1 MWFAFTKFRRN
12 ITRCSNHLYY
22 KHNNNNITCNHLY
35 HKHNNS
41 VQVNVKY
48 QITTYL
54 HGKKK
59 TNSQAMIHSSES
71 TGPGAASSV
80 EKT

>member
-54 HGKKK
+54 HEKKENK
-59 TNSQAMIHSSES
+59 FSSYNPLVRVNLS
-71 TGPGAASSV
+71 R
-80 EKT
+80 